1 MFCKSC
7 GCTLDENAKFC
18 VKCGTAVDVA
28 ALAETKRCSA
38 KLAEVNWKME

>member
-28 ALAETKRCSA
+28 ALAEA
-38 KLAEVNWKME
+38 KKGVLQSLRK